1 MYNGTICTWAIVNC
15 YVRKCTNLSVQ
26 GKVGSSVN
34 KSDTWKLTICKKVHW
49 MWPLEWRQTPG
60 HLLTADKQ
68 TRKIRNVINKTMQ
81 NFLPL
86 NKDQLLTFKLC
97 CCELE
102 LKCFRA
108 EGHQNIQFRLSESW
122 LDYFIIV
129 YLSFTEPSLCPSVT
143 QSLCPAPDPMLT
155 GDTRALLSAI
165 WVTVDLSSYRLLIGH
180 WPTSWTLIGQ

>member
-1 MYNGTICTWAIVNC
+1 M
-15 YVRKCTNLSVQ
+15 
-26 GKVGSSVN
+26 GSSVN
-34 KSDTWKLTICKKVHW
+34 KSDTWKLCKFVKSALNVTAGMTDTWTSTHS
-49 MWPLEWRQTPG
+49 RQT
-60 HLLTADKQ
+60 DK
-68 TRKIRNVINKTMQ
+68 KIRNVINKTMQ

-86 NKDQLLTFKLC
+86 NKDQLLTFKFC

-129 YLSFTEPSLCPSVT
+129 YLSFTDPSLCPSVT
-143 QSLCPAPDPMLT
+143 RSLCPAPDPMLT
-155 GDTRALLSAI
+155 GDTKALLSAI
-165 WVTVDLSSYRLLIGH
+165 WVTVNLSLSRLLIGH